1 MKTLILSCNTGQGH
15 NAAGMAVYEE
25 LIRRGHACEFM
36 DMISLSSEN
45 ISKNISNLYVS
56 ITTKAPKVFQAL
68 YNAGGII
75 SNSKHKSVIY
85 LANSIMKDKVYE
97 YIEKN
102 NIDIIVMPHLFP
114 AEVITKLK
122 HENRLNA
129 KTLAIATDYTCIPFW
144 EETEPDYFVIPH
156 KDLIDEFVEKG
167 IPKEKLLPIGIPVSQ
182 EFSTRIL
189 KSDACAKLNLDNN
202 KKNIL
207 IMSGSMGYGHIDKL
221 IDALLSR
228 LSDKINIIVLG
239 GTNETLK
246 TKLRQRFNNK
256 NVYIIDFTKQVSL
269 YMDACDI
276 LLTKPGGLTSTESA
290 VKNIPTI
297 FTNPMPGCETK
308 NAYFFEQ
315 RNMAYY
321 ANNIESQVDY
331 AEKLLTDESY
341 KDMIYS
347 QNQNINKNAAKDIC
361 DFIESW

>member
-1 MKTLILSCNTGQGH
+1 
-15 NAAGMAVYEE
+15 
-25 LIRRGHACEFM
+25 
-36 DMISLSSEN
+36 
-45 ISKNISNLYVS
+45 
-56 ITTKAPKVFQAL
+56 
-68 YNAGGII
+68 
-75 SNSKHKSVIY
+75 
-85 LANSIMKDKVYE
+85 
-97 YIEKN
+97 
-102 NIDIIVMPHLFP
+102 
-114 AEVITKLK
+114 
-122 HENRLNA
+122 
-129 KTLAIATDYTCIPFW
+129 
-144 EETEPDYFVIPH
+144 
-156 KDLIDEFVEKG
+156 
-167 IPKEKLLPIGIPVSQ
+167 
-182 EFSTRIL
+182 
-189 KSDACAKLNLDNN
+189 
-202 KKNIL
+202 
-207 IMSGSMGYGHIDKL
+207 MGYGHIDKL

-297 FTNPMPGCETK
+297 FTNPIPGCETK

-315 RNMAYY
+315 RNM
-321 ANNIESQVDY
+321 
-331 AEKLLTDESY
+331 EKLLTDESY